1 LTVSFLEAASSY
13 EKVPA
18 EFIQNLVAIYLEKGE
33 YAKLVKNEVSKRLN
47 LKEMTEEIDSKHL
60 VNLL

>member
-1 LTVSFLEAASSY
+1 VLFLEAASNY
-13 EKVPA
+13 EKVPS
-18 EFIQNLVAIYLEKGE
+18 EFKQNLVAIYLEKGE